1 MAYVLL
7 CLLAVLLEGFAMIKK
22 RTHIVIESHEDH
34 TDLHV
39 GRFIHET
46 VIGPN
51 HEIKARELLPMLINE
66 LDFYEAQEASAKV
79 TKKKRVILKV
89 VK

>member
-1 MAYVLL
+1 LAYVLL
-7 CLLAVLLEGFAMIKK
+7 CLLAELLEGFAMIKK

-46 VIGPN
+46 IIGPN

-66 LDFYEAQEASAKV
+66 LDFYEAQEAVKV
-79 TKKKRVILKV
+79 TKKKRLVLKV